1 VSPADAERVQRM
13 QPAAR
18 IVRLPRLGH
27 LAHEEDP
34 EAVAEL
40 IKREAAA
47 AGVADAA

>member
-1 VSPADAERVQRM
+1 LLPN
-13 QPAAR
+13 AR

-34 EAVAEL
+34 GGVAAL
-40 IKREAAA
+40 IRREAAA